1 MRRPVALLVLLALLT
16 FFGGVGPAAISDSDE
31 AFYAEA
37 AREMVES
44 GDWITLYYNYEYRFQ
59 KPILYYWLA
68 AWTYRIAGVSA
79 WAARLPSALSG
90 LGLALLSYACASR
103 WYGRRTGLL
112 AGAIVATSFGYFAM
126 ARQSLPDLPL
136 AFFVTLATW
145 AGIVAVGDAATRG
158 QARAWLL
165 LAAAAAAAGMLTKGP
180 LGVLL
185 PGLVLIP
192 AMCAER
198 RRHGLSGQT
207 RGLDWIAATALFL
220 VIAAPW
226 YVAMYARHGHAYL
239 EGFFIGDN
247 LERFT
252 AADRFND
259 PRPPYYYLPII
270 AGGLLPWS
278 PFLLLGVGPL
288 IDRLRRRSLGLIER
302 RLLLWTILPLL
313 FFSLSQGKQ
322 PRYVLPVLP
331 PLAMLLARAIVAR
344 IDAARARDWLLVTC
358 GLTTGFVM
366 LTLAVLIGRARPLF
380 DVRASASG
388 IAVAMVGIAAVTVIV
403 ATLRWPRQL
412 PAVVAASG
420 ALTLGAL
427 QFGVLASG
435 GVEPVE
441 RLAEQVT
448 QPESQAR
455 YWASFDVFNR
465 NLVFYARQKQLA
477 LPDDQAVVDFLALPD
492 RVLLVIP
499 ADTLARIE
507 HKYGIKTRRLAAE
520 RYFNPAGIKLRT
532 LLGPDPSGISITCFS

>member
-1 MRRPVALLVLLALLT
+1 
-16 FFGGVGPAAISDSDE
+16 
-31 AFYAEA
+31 
-37 AREMVES
+37 
-44 GDWITLYYNYEYRFQ
+44 
-59 KPILYYWLA
+59 
-68 AWTYRIAGVSA
+68 
-79 WAARLPSALSG
+79 
-90 LGLALLSYACASR
+90 
-103 WYGRRTGLL
+103 
-112 AGAIVATSFGYFAM
+112 
-126 ARQSLPDLPL
+126 
-136 AFFVTLATW
+136 
-145 AGIVAVGDAATRG
+145 
-158 QARAWLL
+158 
-165 LAAAAAAAGMLTKGP
+165 
-180 LGVLL
+180 
-185 PGLVLIP
+185 
-192 AMCAER
+192 
-198 RRHGLSGQT
+198 
-207 RGLDWIAATALFL
+207 
-220 VIAAPW
+220 
-226 YVAMYARHGHAYL
+226 MYARHGQAYL

-278 PFLLLGVGPL
+278 AFLLLGVGPL

-322 PRYVLPVLP
+322 PRYILPILP
-331 PLAMLLARAIVAR
+331 PLAMLLARAMVAR

-388 IAVAMVGIAAVTVIV
+388 IAVALVGIAAVSVIV
-403 ATLRWPRQL
+403 STLRWPRQL
-412 PAVVAASG
+412 PAVVAAAG
-420 ALTLGAL
+420 AVTLGAL

-441 RLAEQVT
+441 RMAEQVT
-448 QPESQAR
+448 HPESQAR

-477 LPDDQAVVDFLALPD
+477 LPDEQEVVDFLSLPD

-499 ADTLARIE
+499 ADILARIE
-507 HKYGIKTRRLAAE
+507 RKYGIKTRRLAAE

-532 LLGPDPSGISITCFS
+532 LLGPDPQRDLDHVLLVSNQ